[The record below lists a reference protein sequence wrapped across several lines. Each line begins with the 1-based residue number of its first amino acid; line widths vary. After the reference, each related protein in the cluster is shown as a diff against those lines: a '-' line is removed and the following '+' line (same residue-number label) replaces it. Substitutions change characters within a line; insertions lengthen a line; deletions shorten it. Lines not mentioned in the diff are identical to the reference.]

1 MSDTSTSIGDT
12 SAETGLDD
20 PEDDYS
26 DSVMVALL
34 PITTD
39 WCNIDLPHLTLVYAG
54 EIKDLKPADFN
65 DISKDV
71 ASLAMLSSPITLQV
85 TGTEIFGDEG
95 QKVDV
100 LTLRATSALLAMR
113 NFVEDWNAS
122 EYPFTP
128 HCTIGDPG
136 SLKGMMPSYLAFDRI
151 MVQWGK
157 DALTFWLKQGG
168 SSLY

>member
-54 EIKDLKPADFN
+54 EIKDLKPTDFN

-71 ASLAMLSSPITLQV
+71 ASLAMLSTPITTQV
-85 TGTEIFGDEG
+85 LGVEEFGDEDER
-95 QKVDV
+95 VDV
-100 LTLRATSALLAMR
+100 LKVRPTSELLAMR
-113 NFVEDWNAS
+113 QFVEDWNAS

-128 HCTIGDPG
+128 HCTIGPPG
-136 SLKGMMPSYLAFDRI
+136 SLKGMMPSYLAFNKI
-151 MVQWGK
+151 LVQWGK
-157 DALTFWLKQGG
+157 ESLTFWLKQG
-168 SSLY
+168 SSSIY